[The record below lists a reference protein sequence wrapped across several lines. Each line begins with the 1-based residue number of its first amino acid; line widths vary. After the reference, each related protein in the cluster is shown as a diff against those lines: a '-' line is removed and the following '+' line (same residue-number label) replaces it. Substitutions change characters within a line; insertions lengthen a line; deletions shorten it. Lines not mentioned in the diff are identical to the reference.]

1 MTLKTLADVRAL
13 MRHLPNEHQQ
23 RPMWRHVAAQLIE
36 ANDSGDT
43 TDVSIALRLAL
54 TLERVEFRPA

>member
-1 MTLKTLADVRAL
+1 